1 MMKHLASRALPL
13 LSRPMKRLAFS
24 VATAIAAFGFGAC
37 EKHSS
42 AELPDHYLHKGGQH
56 AETPTGH
63 DAAPA
68 KSEKHA
74 APAAEHK
81 G

>member
-1 MMKHLASRALPL
+1 
-13 LSRPMKRLAFS
+13 MKRLALSFAA
-24 VATAIAAFGFGAC
+24 VAALGFGAC

-42 AELPDHYLHKGGQH
+42 AELPEHYLQKGSH
-56 AETPTGH
+56 H
-63 DAAPA
+63 DEAAPA
-68 KSEKHA
+68 PEAAPAHGEKEK